1 MHVGEAN
8 NEATRASRVFFPLG
22 WSLCREVGVFCGRSE
37 LPVAPP
43 RFPRPS
49 DNGSPTSML
58 RFDTGQDRR
67 KPSSRTPKHPSPAFE
82 TLAAATFSKSGCI
95 ERCRFFRLN
104 RALRPSSTFR
114 VVSSRYGSFAAAHAH
129 RGRPGQITKRQINT
143 LVFLIEEQEKGKE
156 KGPSQAVRVPR
167 LARDG
172 PRRNGYEQ
180 THLREVSTAKTSCWL
195 RRVKDATGNI
205 ITGGSRGE
213 ARRTAGEAQPQ
224 GNRRLDVAWFG
235 AGCVTPR

>member
-1 MHVGEAN
+1 MFCPRPNPVHVGEAN

-58 RFDTGQDRR
+58 CFDTGQDRR
-67 KPSSRTPKHPSPAFE
+67 KPSSRTQKHPSPAFE

-129 RGRPGQITKRQINT
+129 RGRPGQITKRHSQHFG
-143 LVFLIEEQEKGKE
+143 VPYRRARERKGKGS
-156 KGPSQAVRVPR
+156 KPSGQ
-167 LARDG
+167 
-172 PRRNGYEQ
+172 
-180 THLREVSTAKTSCWL
+180 
-195 RRVKDATGNI
+195 
-205 ITGGSRGE
+205 GSAASE
-213 ARRTAGEAQPQ
+213 RRTPSERVRADSP
-224 GNRRLDVAWFG
+224 
-235 AGCVTPR
+235 

>member
-1 MHVGEAN
+1 MFCPRPNPVHVGEAN

-49 DNGSPTSML
+49 RNGSPTSML

-114 VVSSRYGSFAAAHAH
+114 VVSSRYGSFAAAHANVLAQRSSRTDYEATFSTLWCSLSKSKRKERKRVQAKRSGF
-129 RGRPGQITKRQINT
+129 RG
-143 LVFLIEEQEKGKE
+143 
-156 KGPSQAVRVPR
+156 
-167 LARDG
+167 
-172 PRRNGYEQ
+172 
-180 THLREVSTAKTSCWL
+180 
-195 RRVKDATGNI
+195 
-205 ITGGSRGE
+205 
-213 ARRTAGEAQPQ
+213 
-224 GNRRLDVAWFG
+224 
-235 AGCVTPR
+235 